1 MADAFTVDRFLPHV
15 GEVFHL
21 RVREGE
27 EVPLLLT
34 EISRLPSDGSRLRT
48 REPFSLVFH
57 AAPRTRLEQ
66 HVYRLEHSGMEPFE
80 AFVVPIEPDRHG
92 PRFEVIFA

>member
-1 MADAFTVDRFLPHV
+1 MADAFTVGRFLPHV
-15 GEVFHL
+15 GEVFH
-21 RVREGE
+21 VVASDGE

-34 EISRLPSDGSRLRT
+34 EISRLPSDGSRLRR

-66 HVYRLEHSGMEPFE
+66 QVYRLERSGMEPFE
-80 AFVVPIEPDRHG
+80 AFVVPIEPDRNG